1 MNKKRKTFFDEFFE
15 DIFED
20 FDFENLGGGYSISI
34 TQTGDKTKI
43 HVKADKNV
51 DVKKLRRE
59 LEQRYPGAEIYIEG
73 GRLEIE
79 EVSKDLKSE
88 KEYTEK
94 PKKKSLIEV
103 IDEKKIEE

>member
-73 GRLEIE
+73 GKLEIE
-79 EVSKDLKSE
+79 EIGKEIKSE
-88 KEYTEK
+88 DVEK
-94 PKKKSLIEV
+94 SKKKSLIEV